1 MSAWAVGISVATL
14 AVSLAL
20 PGLLLAQEP
29 VPPPQPEAPPAAA
42 DSEAGTPPPPDGGEP
57 EAAQT
62 VDGDPPAAE
71 APAPARATTKAP
83 GSVGMVDFAF
93 SPASVTVNVGDSVT
107 WSNGGEEPHTATGSG
122 FDTGAVAPGA
132 SASATFS
139 TAGSF
144 SYICEIHPFMK
155 GTVVVDGPSP
165 TSAAGGPT
173 DAPGAAEPTI
183 SEADAGTAPGAA
195 GTGDA
200 LPATGE
206 DEAPLLILGAGL
218 LACGALAAAQ
228 ARRRQRESELLPSA
242 GG

>member
-1 MSAWAVGISVATL
+1 MKAVAAGLSIATL
-14 AVSLAL
+14 ALAL
-20 PGLLLAQEP
+20 PALIFAQEP
-29 VPPPQPEAPPAAA
+29 APEAPPEPPPAEVPAEPPGGELA
-42 DSEAGTPPPPDGGEP
+42 PSPEGEPAPRPGDTPPAP
-57 EAAQT
+57 ESASAPTT
-62 VDGDPPAAE
+62 VA
-71 APAPARATTKAP
+71 K
-83 GSVGMVDFAF
+83 GSASVSMVDFAF
-93 SPASVTVNVGDSVT
+93 SPASVTVDVGDSVT
-107 WSNGGEEPHTATGSG
+107 WSNDGEEPHTATGSG
-122 FDTGAVAPGA
+122 FDTGTVAPGA